1 MHEYSIVQALLESC
15 EREARKA
22 DAKKVT
28 LIKVKVGRLSNI
40 EPALL
45 SSAFEFFSQ
54 DSFCNGAKLE
64 IVKQNV
70 VIECANCGAKTEL
83 AELDFCCPNCASED
97 IKLIDGE
104 DILLMSLVIE

>member
-22 DAKKVT
+22 GAEKVT
-28 LIKVKVGRLSNI
+28 AIRVKVGRLSNI

-45 SSAFEFFSQ
+45 SSAFEFFSE
-54 DSFCNGAKLE
+54 DSFCNGARLE
-64 IVKQNV
+64 IIKQNV
-70 VIECANCGAKTEL
+70 VIECAECGAKTEL
-83 AELDFCCPNCASED
+83 SELNFCCPNCKSED

-104 DILLMSLVIE
+104 DIILMSLEIR